1 MRGRKNFPTFVRYN
15 RLNMDFIEA
24 LAHQMRGGAI
34 VFFSVWLYAIY
45 PIRGKN
51 RMMRL
56 LYYCTLLF
64 VVGYLK
70 DSIFMIPGTNESL
83 FVSSAVSL
91 ADSIGIPV
99 VCAFFLEASRPNS
112 VRMSHVVMGVLFISL
127 FVPVYIFFPYRAVIR
142 VCYMC
147 VYLMGLITI
156 TLVLRNTLKNRR
168 LIEESYSYSD
178 GINVRWV
185 LAGSLLYFLLIVV
198 YYILFPNFGWT
209 GELIFILC
217 TVFIWL
223 FLYMWAKRFKVV
235 PLHSE
240 DEGAADSGESSDK
253 DEENV
258 NTNSIESI
266 IAPKLNACME
276 KERLYLNPTLSLKEV
291 SLAVGSNMKY
301 LTIYLNHILGVT
313 FYDYINKYRIKEA
326 CRLMEMMAQEE
337 RVNMAEV
344 SRESGFNSIS
354 SFNRYFK
361 KMLGITPKE
370 YYNIQKRTITK
381 LG

>member
-1 MRGRKNFPTFVRYN
+1 MLR
-15 RLNMDFIEA
+15 
-24 LAHQMRGGAI
+24 
-34 VFFSVWLYAIY
+34 IY
-45 PIRGKN
+45 
-51 RMMRL
+51 
-56 LYYCTLLF
+56 
-64 VVGYLK
+64 
-70 DSIFMIPGTNESL
+70 
-83 FVSSAVSL
+83 
-91 ADSIGIPV
+91 
-99 VCAFFLEASRPNS
+99 
-112 VRMSHVVMGVLFISL
+112 
-127 FVPVYIFFPYRAVIR
+127 
-142 VCYMC
+142 
-147 VYLMGLITI
+147 
-156 TLVLRNTLKNRR
+156 
-168 LIEESYSYSD
+168 
-178 GINVRWV
+178 
-185 LAGSLLYFLLIVV
+185 
-198 YYILFPNFGWT
+198 
-209 GELIFILC
+209 
-217 TVFIWL
+217 
-223 FLYMWAKRFKVV
+223 
-235 PLHSE
+235 
-240 DEGAADSGESSDK
+240 K